1 MNFFGFPLYSTLFK
15 ELENKES
22 VNIKIE
28 DCKKFILK
36 NFKKVTDRQDTE
48 YLYALIVS
56 YYIDHNN
63 KNCDQ
68 VPYSGKVVKKD
79 IKINVDDMPE
89 KLLLIIYKFIKK
101 YLETK
106 VDIHTEPV
114 ASATV
119 KTTKSNDPST
129 KKPLVK
135 RVKKQIK
142 LDNM

>member
-15 ELENKES
+15 ELENKET
-22 VNIKIE
+22 VDIKTE

-48 YLYALIVS
+48 YLYALIIS

-89 KLLLIIYKFIKK
+89 KLLLLIYKFIKK

-106 VDIHTEPV
+106 VELLSLENTEK
-114 ASATV
+114 ATLI
-119 KTTKSNDPST
+119 KNKDAGCN
-129 KKPLVK
+129 KKLIVK

-142 LDNM
+142 LDNE